1 MQCKRDSPV
10 DKHKEVSP
18 RKEAHAD
25 TSGRVDVMMLE
36 GRLQEEMGE
45 RRRLELELEKL
56 QRGTVTLE
64 EQGERER
71 GRRLSVL
78 PPEAVRCSLGLVD
91 EDRLSNNQVF
101 LRNDFALLFIF
112 HNMQNLPGN
121 ILSLSI
127 KKRSVHPSILRV
139 LIRLLP
145 HGHQPQPSAAPHAVH
160 CHVGALGLA
169 TSKNVESL

>member
-1 MQCKRDSPV
+1 M
-10 DKHKEVSP
+10 
-18 RKEAHAD
+18 
-25 TSGRVDVMMLE
+25 
-36 GRLQEEMGE
+36 
-45 RRRLELELEKL
+45 
-56 QRGTVTLE
+56 
-64 EQGERER
+64 
-71 GRRLSVL
+71 L
-78 PPEAVRCSLGLVD
+78 PPEAVRCCLGLAD
-91 EDRLSNNQVF
+91 EDRLSNNQEF
-101 LRNDFALLFIF
+101 LSNDFVLLFIF

-145 HGHQPQPSAAPHAVH
+145 HGRHPQPSAAPHTVH